1 MLEPK
6 TNGAPKIGVY
16 VCHCGVNIA
25 AKVNIAE
32 VVEFAQ
38 RLPFV
43 TVAKEYKFMCSDPG
57 QELIQQDLREG
68 RVNRVVVASCS
79 PLMHEMTFRRA
90 TAEGGQNPFFFQMA
104 NIREHVSWVTADER
118 QATEKAKALISAAVR
133 RVALHEPLE
142 KKRVPVHPHVLV
154 VGAGIAGIEAALK
167 VAEAGKKVYLVERE
181 PTIGGHMAQFDK
193 CFPTLDCAACILTPK
208 MTQVRVHPNIELLT
222 YSEVESVEPYDLRN
236 FKVKIRRKARY
247 VNEDTCTGCD
257 ECTRVC
263 PVEVPSEF
271 DEGLGMRR
279 AIYRPFPQAVPNVFT
294 ISKRGTPPCQANCSI
309 HQNAQG
315 YITLIAHGKFKE
327 ALDVILR
334 ENPLPA
340 ICGRICTHPCTVN
353 CTRANVDEPLNIPG
367 LKRFITD
374 LFPDYKLPQPKVN
387 RSERVAIVGSGPAG
401 LICAYELRQRGYKP
415 VIYEAQP
422 VPGGMLSV
430 GIPAFRL
437 PREVINSEINKLKEI
452 GIEIKINTPVGTAVT
467 LEQLRKQYTAVFIG
481 IGAHVERKLKVPGE
495 DLPNVWGGIEFLR
508 KVNLTPG
515 PFPKGKGSPPPSLG
529 EGLGERSEG
538 GQGIRLGKKVLVI
551 GGGNSALD
559 AARTAL
565 RCGAEDVTIV
575 YRRTRAEMP
584 ADPKE
589 VEAAEEEGVKMLF
602 LTAPKAILGNKET
615 GVTALECLKM
625 KLGAPDAS
633 GRPTPEPIPG
643 SQFVLPCEA
652 IIATIGQ
659 VPDLASL
666 GENLGIEMT
675 KWGTLKAD
683 PLTLEINIP
692 GVFAGGDCVTGPDV
706 VVNAMYAG
714 KKAAISIDRSINRED
729 MRTGRELEGPFK
741 PTYTVE
747 TSGVTMQRE
756 IPMPA
761 IELSRRRTFDEV
773 HTGYTQELA
782 VAEAKRCLDCG
793 ICCDC
798 RLCATVCEP
807 KAINYEMQDEISE
820 VVVGSIILA
829 TGFKPFDAR
838 RIPRY
843 GYGKYPH
850 VYTALEVE
858 RMTNSAGPTGGEIR
872 LRNGSE
878 PKSVG
883 IIHCVGS
890 RDRNYNSYCSRVC
903 CLYSLKLAHLI
914 KERTHAEVYNFYIDM
929 RVPGKAYE
937 EFYDRMLEEGIH
949 FIRGRVAEVTDHA
962 MTPDEE
968 NKLVIRA
975 EDTLIGVI
983 RRIPVDMV
991 VLAVGLEPQADADEV
1006 RRKFYISCGTGG
1018 FFLER
1023 HPKLAPV
1030 QTFADG
1036 IFIAGACQGPKDIQD
1051 TVAQAGATAAEALV
1065 LIDRGFVEL
1074 EPNTAFIQEEL
1085 CSGCKTCIPLCPF
1098 SAISFDLEKS
1108 VAVLNEALCKGCG
1121 TCVAACPSGAA
1132 QQHLFTDE
1140 QIYEE
1145 IEGVLSHV

>member
-1 MLEPK
+1 MSTPEPQ

-25 AKVNIAE
+25 AKVHIAE
-32 VVEFAQ
+32 VIEFA
-38 RLPFV
+38 RTLPFV
-43 TVAKEYKFMCSDPG
+43 TVAREYKFMCSDPG

-68 RVNRVVVASCS
+68 RINRVVVASCS
-79 PLMHEMTFRRA
+79 PLMHESTFRRA
-90 TAEGGQNPFFFQMA
+90 MAEGGQNPFFFHMA
-104 NIREHVSWVTADER
+104 NIREHVSWVTVDG
-118 QATEKAKALISAAVR
+118 QKATEKAKALIAAAVR
-133 RVALHEPLE
+133 RVAFHEPLE
-142 KKRVPVHPHVLV
+142 KKRVPVHPHVLI
-154 VGAGIAGIEAALK
+154 VGGGIAGIEAALK
-167 VAEAGKKVYLVERE
+167 IAEAGKKVYVVERE

-208 MTQVRVHPNIELLT
+208 MTQVRAHPNIELMT

-247 VNEDTCTGCD
+247 VNEDTCTGCALCAD
-257 ECTRVC
+257 VC
-263 PVEVPSEF
+263 PVTVLSEF
-271 DEGLGMRR
+271 DEGLSTRK

-294 ISKRGTPPCQANCSI
+294 ISRRGTPPCQAACSI

-315 YITLIAHGKFKE
+315 YITLIAQGKFKE

-334 ENPLPA
+334 DNPLPS

-353 CTRANVDEPLNIPG
+353 CTRGTVDEPLNIPG
-367 LKRFITD
+367 LKRFVTD
-374 LFPDYKLPQPKVN
+374 LFGDYELPRPKVN
-387 RSERVAIVGSGPAG
+387 RAEKVAIVGSGPAG
-401 LICAYELRQRGYKP
+401 LMCAYELRQRGYQP
-415 VIYEAQP
+415 VIYEALP
-422 VPGGMLSV
+422 VAGGMLSV

-437 PREVINSEINKLKEI
+437 PRDVIKAEIDRLKEI
-452 GIEIKINTPVGTAVT
+452 GIEIKTNTPVGKAVT
-467 LEQLRKQYTAVFIG
+467 IEQLRKQYAAVFIG

-508 KVNLTPG
+508 KVNLEG
-515 PFPKGKGSPPPSLG
+515 PFHV
-529 EGLGERSEG
+529 GER
-538 GQGIRLGKKVLVI
+538 VLVI
-551 GGGNSALD
+551 GGGNSAVD

-565 RCGAEDVTIV
+565 RCGAKEVTMV

-589 VEAAEEEGVKMLF
+589 IEAAEEEGVKMLF
-602 LTAPKAILGNKET
+602 LAAPKTILGNKET

-633 GRPTPEPIPG
+633 GRPAPEPIPG
-643 SQFVLPCEA
+643 SEFVLSCDA

-666 GENLGIEMT
+666 GKKLDIEMT
-675 KWGTLKAD
+675 KWGTFKAD
-683 PLTLEINIP
+683 ELTLETNIP

-714 KKAAISIDRSINRED
+714 KKAAISIDRYLNTLD
-729 MRTGRELEGPFK
+729 MRAGRELEGPYR
-741 PTYTVE
+741 TEYAID
-747 TSGVTMQRE
+747 TSGVLMQKQ

-761 IELSRRRTFDEV
+761 IELARRRTFDEV

-782 VAEAKRCLDCG
+782 IAEAKRCLDCG

-798 RLCATVCEP
+798 RLCATVCEA
-807 KAINYEMQDEISE
+807 KAINYEMKDEIE
-820 VVVGSIILA
+820 EIVVGSIILA

-843 GYGKYPH
+843 GYGKYPN

-872 LRNGSE
+872 LRDGSK
-878 PKSVG
+878 PKAVG

-914 KERTHAEVYNFYIDM
+914 KERTGAEVYNFYIDM

-968 NKLVIRA
+968 GKLVIRA

-1006 RRKFYISCGTGG
+1006 RRKFYISCGSGG

-1051 TVAQAGATAAEALV
+1051 TVAQAGAAAAEVLA

-1074 EPNTAFIQEEL
+1074 EPNTAFIREEL

-1098 SAISFDLEKS
+1098 SAISFDAEKG
-1108 VAVLNEALCKGCG
+1108 VAVMNEALCKGCG

-1140 QIYEE
+1140 QIYQE
-1145 IEGVLSHV
+1145 IEGVLSYV